1 MIALDASVLV
11 RLVTGDD
18 ADQARRAAARIDTGD
33 AFFVPLTVAL
43 ELEWVLRG
51 AYGLARDR
59 VAATFEAL
67 LSIRNLR
74 FADDQLLTRALSQYR
89 AGLDFADAL
98 HLQGAHG
105 CSAML
110 SFDSKFSKR
119 AGRAGLHPP
128 VLTLSRA

>member
-1 MIALDASVLV
+1 VIALDTNVLV

-18 ADQARRAAARIDTGD
+18 PVQARRVAARIDGGD

-51 AYGLARDR
+51 AYGLSRDQ
-59 VAATFEAL
+59 VVATFEAL

-74 FADDQLLTRALSQYR
+74 FAEDQALTRALAQHR

-98 HLQGAHG
+98 HLEAAQG
-105 CSAML
+105 CTEML
-110 SFDSKFSKR
+110 SFDAKLRSR
-119 AGRAGLHPP
+119 ARRAQLFPP
-128 VLTLSRA
+128 VLSP

>member
-1 MIALDASVLV
+1 VIALDANVLV

-18 ADQARRAAARIDTGD
+18 AAQARRVAARIDTGD

-51 AYGLARDR
+51 AYALAPGRI
-59 VAATFEAL
+59 VAAFEAL

-74 FADDQLLTRALSQYR
+74 FADDQLLTRALNQYR

-98 HLQGAHG
+98 HLEAAHG
-105 CSAML
+105 CSQVL
-110 SFDSKFSKR
+110 SFDAKFRKR
-119 AGRAGLHPP
+119 AARAALHPP
-128 VLTLSRA
+128 VMLP

>member
-1 MIALDASVLV
+1 MIALDTNVLV

-18 ADQARRAAARIDTGD
+18 AAQARRVAARIDTGA

-51 AYGLARDR
+51 AYSLPPDR

-74 FADDQLLTRALSQYR
+74 FADDQVITRALNQYR
-89 AGLDFADAL
+89 TGLDFADAL
-98 HLQGAHG
+98 HLEAAHN

-110 SFDSKFSKR
+110 SFDTKFRNR
-119 AGRAGLHPP
+119 AGRAGLEPP
-128 VLTLSRA
+128 VVAP